1 MTRVGLL
8 SIAVSFSL
16 IATILAQQGLYEFVL
31 EILSVFFSLVKGKA
45 KKIDHISKK
54 S

>member
-8 SIAVSFSL
+8 SIAVSFLL

-31 EILSVFFSLVKGKA
+31 EILSVFFRIEKVFFQNL
-45 KKIDHISKK
+45 
-54 S
+54 